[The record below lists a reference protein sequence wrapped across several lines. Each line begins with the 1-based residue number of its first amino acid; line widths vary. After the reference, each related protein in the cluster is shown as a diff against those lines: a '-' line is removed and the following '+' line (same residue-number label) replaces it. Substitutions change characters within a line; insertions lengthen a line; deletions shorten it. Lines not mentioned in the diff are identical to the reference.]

1 MKRLNTEKIIL
12 QKKKNLKILRVNLKI
27 KNQKKFFKRTAKKIY
42 SEILNFTGQLAIFK
56 AVNRAELLDNIKK
69 IQNWTINDKPLY
81 LDFSKLTRL
90 DACSTSLFV
99 HNLNKYQNV
108 NMKGKASKKNV
119 VRSMLTKLGVHQKLG
134 LKNYYCNQAKVNKWC
149 IAKGTNS
156 DLTNG
161 YEVIEN
167 VLMDHFSLENEE
179 FYIINEAISEA
190 INNVVDHAYEFGD
203 SHKEWLAFVA
213 IDEKKCSV
221 VISDLGKTIP
231 VSVPRNVKDKS
242 RAALAQLL
250 KLDLKDWGRINDA
263 QRIQL
268 ASSFRK
274 TATEL
279 KHRGKG
285 FANMM
290 EVCKQVAGSE
300 LYVYS
305 RKGLWAMT
313 NNGKK
318 HHSQVFNRPIN
329 GTIIYWDIPLNR
341 SLMGNSMLEA
351 A

>member
-1 MKRLNTEKIIL
+1 MKKIETEKIQL
-12 QKKKNLKILRVNLKI
+12 QKKINLKTLRFNRKVNNLK
-27 KNQKKFFKRTAKKIY
+27 KKFKRQAWKKY
-42 SEILNFTGQLAIFK
+42 SGILNFTGELAIYK
-56 AVNRAELLDNIKK
+56 PANRSELLENISAIKK
-69 IQNWTINDKPLY
+69 WNVEQKPLY
-81 LDFSKLTRL
+81 LDFSKLTSL

-108 NMKGKASKKNV
+108 KMKGKPSKKNV
-119 VRSMLTKLGVHQKLG
+119 VRAMLTKLGVHRKLG
-134 LKNYYCNQAKVNKWC
+134 LKKYFCNQSKVNKWC
-149 IAKGTNS
+149 IARGTNS

-161 YEVIEN
+161 YEVIEK
-167 VLMDHFSLENEE
+167 VLMDHFSTDNEE

-190 INNVVDHAYEFGD
+190 INNVVDHAYD
-203 SHKEWLAFVA
+203 SDEIHKEWLAFVA
-213 IDEKKCSV
+213 IDETKCSV

-242 RAALAQLL
+242 KVVLSQLL
-250 KLDLKDWGRINDA
+250 KLDLSDWGRINDA

-305 RKGLWAMT
+305 RKGLWTMT
-313 NNGKK
+313 DNGKK
-318 HHSQVFNRPIN
+318 NHNQVFNKSIN
-329 GTIIYWDIPLNR
+329 GTIIYWDIPLNQ
-341 SLMGNSMLEA
+341 SLMGNPMLEA